1 MPAVA
6 SRAPTLALASADLER
21 LRARVRALAENRPGV
36 YRMLSATGRILYV
49 GKARKVRT
57 RLLSYFRA
65 DNHEKAARILQ
76 AAHDIKWDYAPSE
89 FAALLGELRLIRQ
102 HRPPYNVM
110 MNRTRRSVL
119 IKISGGA
126 APRVYGGAALAT
138 GDRLAY
144 GPFPS
149 LGRMLD
155 GVRIL
160 NDLLGLRDCAATM
173 PIVFA
178 SQEDLFGVTRHA
190 ACMRHQ
196 FGTCTGPCAGFVS
209 EADYH
214 ARAAIAAAFLEGRTL
229 TPLDRAVQQMT
240 EAAAQNDFER
250 AARWRDKFE
259 QLEWLLAA
267 TSRARTAIDLLT
279 FVYRDP
285 GTYGDDRAYVVRRGV
300 VRAAYPW
307 PETPIE
313 REAFAGVVAEE
324 QGQLAGPAWPLPLEF
339 LDEILLVSAW
349 FRRHPEAL
357 RRTVRL
363 DEFRANCM

>member
-6 SRAPTLALASADLER
+6 GAPTLALASADLER
-21 LRARVRALAENRPGV
+21 LRVRVRALAENRPGV
-36 YRMLSATGRILYV
+36 YRMLSATGRILYI
-49 GKARKVRT
+49 GKARKIRT

-65 DNHEKAARILQ
+65 DNHDKAARILQ

-102 HRPPYNVM
+102 HRPPYNVQ
-110 MNRTRRSVL
+110 MNRTRRELL

-126 APRVYGGAALAT
+126 APRVYGGSAVAV

-144 GPFPS
+144 GPFNS
-149 LGRMLD
+149 MGRMLD
-155 GVRIL
+155 AVRVL

-173 PIVFA
+173 PIVYA
-178 SQEDLFGVTRHA
+178 SQGDLFDAPRHA

-209 EADYH
+209 EADYRS
-214 ARAAIAAAFLEGRTL
+214 RADVAAAFLEGRTL
-229 TPLDRAVQQMT
+229 TPLDRAVHAMT
-240 EAAAQNDFER
+240 EAAAANDFER

-285 GTYGDDRAYVVRRGV
+285 GTFGDDRAYVVRRGV
-300 VRAAYPW
+300 VRATYPW
-307 PETPIE
+307 PGTPIE
-313 REAFAGVVAEE
+313 QAAFAGVVARE
-324 QGQLAGPAWPLPLEF
+324 QEQLAGPAWPLPLEF

-357 RRTVRL
+357 RRTTPL
-363 DEFRANCM
+363 GEFDANCH

>member
-6 SRAPTLALASADLER
+6 RGPTLALASPDLER
-21 LRARVRALAENRPGV
+21 LRIRVRALAENRPGV

-49 GKARKVRT
+49 GKARKIRT

-65 DNHEKAARILQ
+65 DNHDKAARILQ

-102 HRPPYNVM
+102 HRPPYNVQ
-110 MNRTRRSVL
+110 MNRTRRELL

-126 APRVYGGAALAT
+126 APRVYGGSAVQA
-138 GDRLAY
+138 GDQLAY
-144 GPFPS
+144 GPFNS
-149 LGRMLD
+149 MGRMLD
-155 GVRIL
+155 AVRVL

-173 PIVFA
+173 PIVYA
-178 SQEDLFGVTRHA
+178 SQGDLFGAARQA

-196 FGTCTGPCAGFVS
+196 FGTCSGPCAGFVS
-209 EADYH
+209 EADYR
-214 ARAAIAAAFLEGRTL
+214 ARADIAAAFLEGRTL
-229 TPLDRAVQQMT
+229 TPLDRAVHAMT
-240 EAAAQNDFER
+240 EAAAASDFER
-250 AARWRDKFE
+250 ATRWRDKFE

-285 GTYGDDRAYVVRRGV
+285 GTFGDDRAYVVRRGV
-300 VRAAYPW
+300 VRATYPW

-313 REAFAGVVAEE
+313 QMAFAGVVAHE
-324 QGQLAGPAWPLPLEF
+324 QEQLAGPAWPLPLEF

-357 RRTVRL
+357 RRTTPL
-363 DEFRANCM
+363 DEFHADCR

>member
-6 SRAPTLALASADLER
+6 RAPTLALASTDMER
-21 LRARVRALAENRPGV
+21 LRIRVRALAENRPGV

-49 GKARKVRT
+49 GKARKIRT

-102 HRPPYNVM
+102 HRPPWNVQ
-110 MNRTRRSVL
+110 MNRTRRELL

-126 APRVYGGAALAT
+126 APRVYGGNAVAT

-144 GPFPS
+144 GPFNS
-149 LGRMLD
+149 MGRMLD
-155 GVRIL
+155 AVRVL

-178 SQEDLFGVTRHA
+178 SQGDLFDAPRHA

-196 FGTCTGPCAGFVS
+196 FGTCSGPCAGFVS
-209 EADYH
+209 ESDYR
-214 ARAAIAAAFLEGRTL
+214 ARSDIAAAFLEGRTL
-229 TPLDRAVQQMT
+229 TPLDRAVYAMA
-240 EAAAQNDFER
+240 EAAGTNDFER

-259 QLEWLLAA
+259 RLEWLLAA

-313 REAFAGVVAEE
+313 RAAFDGVVATERE
-324 QGQLAGPAWPLPLEF
+324 QLAGPAWPLPLEF

-357 RRTVRL
+357 RRTTPL
-363 DEFRANCM
+363 DEFSANCQ

>member
-1 MPAVA
+1 
-6 SRAPTLALASADLER
+6 
-21 LRARVRALAENRPGV
+21 
-36 YRMLSATGRILYV
+36 MLSTTGRILYV
-49 GKARKVRT
+49 GKARRLRT

-65 DNHEKAARILQ
+65 DAHEKAARILQ
-76 AAHDIKWDYAPSE
+76 AAHDIRWDYAPSE

-102 HRPPYNVM
+102 HRPPYNVQ
-110 MNRTRRSVL
+110 MNRTRRAVL

-126 APRVYGGAALAT
+126 APRVHVGGAVQP

-144 GPFPS
+144 GPFAS
-149 LGRMLD
+149 MGRTLEA
-155 GVRIL
+155 VRVL

-173 PIVFA
+173 PIVYA
-178 SQEDLFGVTRHA
+178 SQGDLFGAPRHA
-190 ACMRHQ
+190 ACLRHQ

-209 EADYH
+209 EPDYRS
-214 ARAAIAAAFLEGRTL
+214 RAETAAAFLEGRTL
-229 TPLDRAVQQMT
+229 SPLDRAVCAMT
-240 EAAAQNDFER
+240 DAAAASDFER

-285 GTYGDDRAYVVRRGV
+285 GAFGDDRAYVVRRGV
-300 VRAAYPW
+300 VRAGYPW

-313 REAFAGVVAEE
+313 QAAFAGIVARE
-324 QGQLAGPAWPLPLEF
+324 QEQLERPAWPLPLEH

-357 RRTVRL
+357 RRTTRL
-363 DEFRANCM
+363 DDFMRSAVEPMN